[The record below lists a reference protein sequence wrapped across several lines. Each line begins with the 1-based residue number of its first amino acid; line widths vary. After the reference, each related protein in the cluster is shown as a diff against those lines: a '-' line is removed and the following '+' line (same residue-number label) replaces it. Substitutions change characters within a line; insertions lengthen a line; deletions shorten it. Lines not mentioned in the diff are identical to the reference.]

1 MAWKQPSALLPT
13 WNIPGPTT
21 EDSDGDL
28 QSFSSPALTHFVLPD
43 PELQLRENEKN
54 KENEND
60 SRFNF
65 SAFHSFSPVTSSTHP
80 SRAALI
86 AGFAAIYIIW
96 GSTYLGIRI
105 AVESMPAFLMAG
117 SRFIVAGGIVAG
129 FIALTRGFH
138 ATGKQWRDNAVIG
151 GFLCL
156 GGNGLVSWAEE
167 KVPSGIATLII
178 SAGPVFIVLMD
189 WAILAFSKDGKRGTR
204 PNALTFA
211 GLALGFAGLAILV
224 GPDVM
229 ATGVNG
235 LDPWRVLGLL
245 SATFLWG
252 VGMMIMRYIR
262 EPAEPFTASGI
273 QMICGSGWL
282 LLVSFLTG
290 EFSRFDPSLVTGR
303 SLIAWAYLV
312 VFGSLIA
319 FSTFTWLMKH
329 CTPAKVSTYAYVN
342 PVVAVFL
349 GWLVLHEPISPRLF
363 LAATIIIAGVA
374 LITISKTKKP
384 AAAQPAAAAPSTTK
398 PITQKAG

>member
-1 MAWKQPSALLPT
+1 MNPPS
-13 WNIPGPTT
+13 
-21 EDSDGDL
+21 
-28 QSFSSPALTHFVLPD
+28 
-43 PELQLRENEKN
+43 
-54 KENEND
+54 
-60 SRFNF
+60 
-65 SAFHSFSPVTSSTHP
+65 HP
-80 SRAALI
+80 SRTALI

-105 AVESMPAFLMAG
+105 AVETMPAFLMA
-117 SRFIVAGGIVAG
+117 SVRFLVAGGIVAA
-129 FIALTRGFH
+129 FIALTKGFK
-138 ATGKQWRDNAVIG
+138 ATRAQWRDNAIIG

-189 WAILAFSKDGKRGTR
+189 WAVHAWFKDGKRGTR

-245 SATFLWG
+245 GATFFWG
-252 VGMMIMRYIR
+252 VGMLIMRYTR
-262 EPAEPFTASGI
+262 DPAEPFTASGI

-282 LLVSFLTG
+282 LVVSLATG
-290 EFSRFDPSLVTGR
+290 ELARFDPAAVSGR
-303 SLIAWAYLV
+303 SIVAWAYLV
-312 VFGSLIA
+312 IFGSLIG

-329 CTPAKVSTYAYVN
+329 STPAKVSTYAYVN

-349 GWLVLHEPISPRLF
+349 GWLVLHESVSSRIF
-363 LAATIIIAGVA
+363 VAAAIIIAGVA
-374 LITISKTKKP
+374 LITVAKTIKP
-384 AAAQPAAAAPSTTK
+384 APAKTAEALPPAAEPLPQDSR
-398 PITQKAG
+398 